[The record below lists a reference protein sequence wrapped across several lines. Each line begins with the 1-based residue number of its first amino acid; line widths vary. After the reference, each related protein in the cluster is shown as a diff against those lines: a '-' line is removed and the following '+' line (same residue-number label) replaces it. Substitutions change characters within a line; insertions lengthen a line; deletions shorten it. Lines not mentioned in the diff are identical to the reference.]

1 MMKLLLVTMFSVIS
15 PFSVQPA
22 ATPAAHDMQ
31 WTVMEE
37 QEPEMT
43 LAMDRSETFEQ
54 FRTLNG
60 VSLEDGKHELFA
72 KLGQPDSI
80 KEDPYMGCPEYHF
93 RHVNVGICEDTDMIQ
108 FIRVDGSHNYL
119 NLNGESVPM
128 HKDAI
133 HQILGEPYA
142 VAEDGEVFLR
152 GHYAIKVYMKSG
164 SNQIDAVDF
173 FDDTVS

>member
-22 ATPAAHDMQ
+22 ATPAAHEMQ

-37 QEPEMT
+37 QEPEVT
-43 LAMDRSETFEQ
+43 LATDRSETFEQ

-72 KLGQPDSI
+72 RLGQPVAI
-80 KEDPYMGCPEYHF
+80 EEDPYMGCPEYHF
-93 RHVNVGICEDTDMIQ
+93 RHVNVGICEDTGIIQ
-108 FIRVDGSHNYL
+108 FIHVDGSHDNL
-119 NLNGESVPM
+119 NLNGKSVPM
-128 HKDAI
+128 QIDSI
-133 HQILGEPYA
+133 HQVLGEPYA
-142 VAEDGEVFLR
+142 IAEDGEVFLR
-152 GHYAIKVYMKSG
+152 GHYAIKVYMKPG
-164 SNQIDAVDF
+164 SDQIEGVDF

>member
-1 MMKLLLVTMFSVIS
+1 MKLLLVTMFSVIS

-37 QEPEMT
+37 QQPQMT
-43 LAMDRSETFEQ
+43 LAADRSETFEQ

-60 VSLEDGKHELFA
+60 VSLEDGKHELFTE
-72 KLGQPDSI
+72 LGQPVAI
-80 KEDPYMGCPEYHF
+80 EEDPYMGCPEYHF

-108 FIRVDGSHNYL
+108 FIHVDGSHDDL
-119 NLNGESVPM
+119 NLNGNSIPM
-128 HKDAI
+128 QIDAI
-133 HQILGEPYA
+133 HQVLGEPYT

-152 GHYAIKVYMKSG
+152 GHYAIKVYMKPG
-164 SNQIDAVDF
+164 SDQIEGVDF
-173 FDDTVS
+173 FDDTVF